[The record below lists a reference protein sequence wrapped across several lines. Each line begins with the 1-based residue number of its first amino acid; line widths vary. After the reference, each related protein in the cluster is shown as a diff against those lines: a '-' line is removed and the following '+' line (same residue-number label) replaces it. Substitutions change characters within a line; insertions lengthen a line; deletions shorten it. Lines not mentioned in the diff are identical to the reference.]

1 MPDPRDA
8 LIDSS
13 NRPAAFG
20 AYVVEGVL
28 GRGSMGTVFRARHRV
43 LGRPVAIKHL
53 HAALVSDT
61 SLVKRFLQEATLVN
75 TINHPHIVEVFD
87 FVEGPDLVYTV
98 MELLEGE
105 TLSARLA
112 RQPLLFASSLR
123 IATRLGQALVAAHS
137 VSVVHRDVKPDN
149 IFLCA
154 RADPDWVKV
163 LDFGIAKR
171 MAGAGPRVVE
181 TQMGDVLGTPRYMAP
196 EQAAGLDVDART
208 DIYAFGTLLF
218 ELLTGAPPFD
228 AAVYG
233 QLAADI
239 ITRPP
244 PPLPPTTRL
253 DEPVPDE
260 LRRLVMS
267 CLSKQP
273 EERPQTMREVVAQLE
288 ALPTRGT
295 APRPSQGLEALLSPS
310 LLAHVAALPRHVVS
324 TEKRLLTV
332 AYAELS
338 GQASL
343 TEVMGAPAAKAQ
355 TAALAE
361 AFTEA
366 ARNREGQLERLPGAG
381 FLVVFGLLQ
390 AHEDDPRR
398 AVETCL
404 DFAAIVDQANR
415 RLPRPLQLRSGLHGA
430 TVTSAYDESSLS
442 DSLGVAELAAVARR
456 LLSTV
461 PTGLVIA
468 SKALEALVRGAVQV
482 AARDVV
488 VGGQKQEPVY
498 EVLGLAER
506 ETRGRLLV
514 GRQVELGLLGRL
526 VEVVRARK
534 VGGAVLVGG
543 PGFGK
548 SRLLAEGVSLAR
560 RAGVQVLSA
569 RGARSVTPAPFEVA
583 RQLVQSLLDESD
595 AGKSPLAGLVPLGV
609 TPHDLARVERL
620 FGLERSS
627 DTPSP
632 RDDDAARDRAAL
644 LLIFDAAAARRP
656 LLLAIDDLHLID
668 RESLEL
674 LEELQRRASRHPF
687 GVLAAARPGDLSG
700 LAPRLRRIDV
710 GPLDLATTS
719 ALVSGLL
726 DGEPSAALLGF
737 VGQRAEGN
745 PFFVEALVNSLV
757 ELGVARREG
766 SQWVLGD
773 TARAPLPDALGLV
786 VAARLSR
793 LSAQARALLRVGA
806 VIGRAFPLSLAG
818 EASPDRLDLAAAAEE
833 CVRRGALSRGEGDEL
848 CFEQSLTHEALLQRL
863 TPVDLTYLHGRIA
876 EALERR
882 PAAEQP
888 LEALARHF
896 LEAGQPRKA
905 IRALRLS
912 GDRAL
917 ECGAFAAAAD
927 AFTQCLGLMQ
937 REASQA
943 GSMTEPAAVALLDVA
958 GRAMGALVHQAPDR
972 ALALFDGFIPSIPPS
987 MGGLA
992 RVEVF
997 RQRGLSLQR
1006 LSRLPEATASLR
1018 EAQAGL
1024 PAHGVETLQATLKVD
1039 LAGVLEARGDLAAAT
1054 AMLLDGLPLVSSPRL
1069 KDPNLPWQYLNALG
1083 RLHLRAGKGPPA
1095 EEFFESARLR
1105 AKRAGSG
1112 AGEAKAVTN
1121 LAVAQAQRGDAAAA
1135 LKLLSEAMALAEQ
1148 AGDRVGVLR
1157 VRFNR
1162 ARVVLAS
1169 SPAAAMADLDAVLE
1183 QARDLGWREGEAL
1196 AARAMDELK
1205 GVRSPPPR

>member
-1 MPDPRDA
+1 MAEPRDA
-8 LIDSS
+8 LIDSR

-28 GRGSMGTVFRARHRV
+28 GRGSMGTVYRARHRA

-53 HAALVSDT
+53 HAALVSDAAV
-61 SLVKRFLQEATLVN
+61 VKRFLQEATLVN

-87 FVEGPDLVYTV
+87 FVEGPDLVYAV

-112 RQPLLFASSLR
+112 RQPLPFASSLR

-149 IFLCA
+149 VFLCA

-181 TQMGDVLGTPRYMAP
+181 TQLGDVLGTPRYMSP

-208 DIYAFGTLLF
+208 DIYSFGTLLF

-233 QLAADI
+233 QLAADV

-244 PPLPPTTRL
+244 PPLSPTTRL
-253 DEPVPDE
+253 DEPIPEV
-260 LRRLVMS
+260 LRRLVMA
-267 CLSKQP
+267 CLAKQP
-273 EERPQTMREVVAQLE
+273 GERPQTMREVVAQLE
-288 ALPTRGT
+288 ALPVSGVAPTT
-295 APRPSQGLEALLSPS
+295 AQGPEALLSPS
-310 LLAHVAALPRHVVS
+310 LLAHLATLPRSVVS
-324 TEKRLLTV
+324 TERRLLTV

-355 TAALAE
+355 TAAVAE
-361 AFTEA
+361 AFAEA
-366 ARNREGQLERLPGAG
+366 VRHREGQLERLPGVG
-381 FLVVFGLLQ
+381 FLVVFGLLN

-404 DFAAIVDQANR
+404 DFARIVEQANR

-442 DSLGVAELAAVARR
+442 DSLGVAEVAAVARR

-468 SKALEALVRGAVQV
+468 SKALEALVRGAVQT
-482 AARDVV
+482 AARDVI

-498 EVLGLAER
+498 ELLGLAER
-506 ETRGRLLV
+506 EAQGRPLV
-514 GRQVELGLLGRL
+514 GREVELSLLGKL

-543 PGFGK
+543 PGIGK

-569 RGARSVTPAPFEVA
+569 RSATSASYGVA
-583 RQLVQSLLDESD
+583 RQLVLSLLDGSD
-595 AGKSPLAGLVPLGV
+595 AGNSPLAGLVALGA
-609 TPHDLARVERL
+609 TPHDVGRVERL
-620 FGLERSS
+620 FGLERSG
-627 DTPSP
+627 DAPSP

-644 LLIFDAAAARRP
+644 LLVFDAAAAHRP
-656 LLLAIDDLHLID
+656 LLLAIDDLHLVD

-674 LEELQRRASRHPF
+674 LEELQRRAARHPF
-687 GVLAAARPGDLSG
+687 GLLAAARPGDLSG
-700 LAPRLRRIDV
+700 LAPRLRRVDV

-719 ALVSGLL
+719 ALVSRLL
-726 DGEPSAALLGF
+726 DGEPSEALLDF

-745 PFFVEALVNSLV
+745 PFFVETLVNSLV

-766 SQWVLGD
+766 HQWVLGD
-773 TARAPLPDALGLV
+773 TARAPLPDALSLV

-806 VIGRAFPLSLAG
+806 VIGRVFPLSLAG
-818 EASPDRLDLAAAAEE
+818 EASPDRLDLPAAAAE
-833 CVRRGALSRGEGDEL
+833 CVQRGALARGDGDEL
-848 CFEQSLTHEALLQRL
+848 RFEQSLTHEALLQRL
-863 TPVDLTYLHGRIA
+863 TPVDLTFLHGRIA

-888 LEALARHF
+888 LEVLARHF

-905 IRALRLS
+905 IHALRRS

-917 ECGAFAAAAD
+917 ERGAFAAAAD

-943 GSMTEPAAVALLDVA
+943 GSMTEQAAVALLDVA

-972 ALALFDGFIPSIPPS
+972 ALALFDGLTTSIPPS

-1006 LSRLPEATASLR
+1006 LSRLPEATTSLR
-1018 EAQAGL
+1018 EAQARL
-1024 PAHGVETLQATLKVD
+1024 PAQGSETLQATLKVD

-1105 AKRAGSG
+1105 AKLAGSG

-1121 LAVAQAQRGDAAAA
+1121 LAVARAQRGDAAAA
-1135 LKLLSEAMALAEQ
+1135 LTLLAEAMALAEQ

-1169 SPAAAMADLDAVLE
+1169 SPATAMADLDAVLE

-1205 GVRSPPPR
+1205 GARSPPPR

>member
-1 MPDPRDA
+1 MSQPRDA
-8 LIDSS
+8 LIDSG

-20 AYVVEGVL
+20 TYVVEGLL
-28 GRGSMGTVFRARHRV
+28 GRGAMGTVYRARHRV
-43 LGRPVAIKHL
+43 LGRPVAIKRL
-53 HAALVSDT
+53 HTALVSDT
-61 SLVKRFLQEATLVN
+61 SLVRRLMQEATLVN
-75 TINHPHIVEVFD
+75 TINHPHIVEVYD
-87 FVEGPDLVYTV
+87 FVEAPDLVYTV

-105 TLSARLA
+105 TLAARLA
-112 RQPLLFASSLR
+112 RQPVPFASALR

-149 IFLCA
+149 VFLCA
-154 RADPDWVKV
+154 RADADWVKV

-171 MAGAGPRVVE
+171 LAGAGPRVVE

-239 ITRPP
+239 ITQPP
-244 PPLPPTTRL
+244 PRLPPTTRL
-253 DEPVPDE
+253 AEPIPDE
-260 LRRLVMS
+260 LRRLVMA
-267 CLSKQP
+267 CLSKAP

-288 ALPTRGT
+288 ALPTRDAAPPT
-295 APRPSQGLEALLSPS
+295 ARGLEALLSPN

-355 TAALAE
+355 TVALAE
-361 AFTEA
+361 AFAEVV
-366 ARNREGQLERLPGAG
+366 RQREGQLERLPGAG

-398 AVETCL
+398 AVEACL
-404 DFAAIVDQANR
+404 DFVRIVDQANR

-430 TVTSAYDESSLS
+430 TVTSAFDESSLS

-468 SKALEALVRGAVQV
+468 SKALEALVRGAVQAV
-482 AARDVV
+482 ARDVV
-488 VGGQKQEPVY
+488 VGGQKQEPVF

-506 ETRGRLLV
+506 EPQGRPLV
-514 GRQVELGLLGRL
+514 GRQVELGLLGKL
-526 VEVVRARK
+526 VEAVRARK
-534 VGGAVLVGG
+534 AAGAVLVGG
-543 PGFGK
+543 PGLGK
-548 SRLLAEGVSLAR
+548 SRLLAEGAALAR
-560 RAGVQVLSA
+560 RAGAQVLTA
-569 RGARSVTPAPFEVA
+569 RGARSASPAPFDVA
-583 RQLVQSLLDESD
+583 RQLVQSLFDAGA
-595 AGKSPLAGLVPLGV
+595 AGKSPLAGLGPLGV
-609 TPHDLARVERL
+609 APHDVARVERL
-620 FGLERSS
+620 FGLERAG
-627 DTPSP
+627 DAPSA

-644 LLIFDAAAARRP
+644 LLAFDAASARRP
-656 LLLAIDDLHLID
+656 LLLAIDDLHLVD

-687 GVLAAARPGDLSG
+687 GLLAAARPGDLSG

-726 DGEPSAALLGF
+726 DGEPSPALLDF
-737 VGQRAEGN
+737 VGLRAEGN
-745 PFFVEALVNSLV
+745 PFFIEALVNSLV

-766 SQWVLGD
+766 HQWVLGD
-773 TARAPLPDALGLV
+773 PARAALPDALGLV

-806 VIGRAFPLSLAG
+806 VIGRAFSLALAG
-818 EASPDRLDLAAAAEE
+818 EASPDRLDLAAAADE
-833 CVRRGALSRGEGDEL
+833 CVQRGALSRGDGDEL
-848 CFEQSLTHEALLQRL
+848 RFEQSLTHEALLQRL
-863 TPVDLTYLHGRIA
+863 TPVDLAYLHGRIG

-888 LEALARHF
+888 LEALARHW

-905 IRALRLS
+905 TRALRQA

-917 ECGAFAAAAD
+917 ERGAFAAAAD

-943 GSMTEPAAVALLDVA
+943 GSLTEPAAVALLDVA
-958 GRAMGALVHQAPDR
+958 GRAMGALVHQAPER
-972 ALALFDGFIPSIPPS
+972 ALALFDGLTSAIPPS

-992 RVEVF
+992 RVEVL

-1006 LSRLPEATASLR
+1006 LSRLPEATTCLR
-1018 EAQAGL
+1018 EAQARL
-1024 PAHGVETLQATLKVD
+1024 PAQGHETLSASLKVD
-1039 LAGVLEARGDLAAAT
+1039 LSGVLEARGELAAAT
-1054 AMLLDGLPLVSSPRL
+1054 ALLLDGLPLVSSPRL

-1083 RLHLRAGKGPPA
+1083 RVHLRAGKGPAA
-1095 EEFFESARLR
+1095 EEFFEAARQR
-1105 AKRAGSG
+1105 ARQAGSG

-1121 LAVAQAQRGDAAAA
+1121 LGVARAQRGDSAAA
-1135 LKLLSEAMALAEQ
+1135 LTLLSEAMALAEQ

-1162 ARVVLAS
+1162 ARVVMAS
-1169 SPAAAMADLDAVLE
+1169 NPAAAQADLDAVLE
-1183 QARDLGWREGEAL
+1183 QARDLGWREGEAM

-1205 GVRSPPPR
+1205 GARPPPPR